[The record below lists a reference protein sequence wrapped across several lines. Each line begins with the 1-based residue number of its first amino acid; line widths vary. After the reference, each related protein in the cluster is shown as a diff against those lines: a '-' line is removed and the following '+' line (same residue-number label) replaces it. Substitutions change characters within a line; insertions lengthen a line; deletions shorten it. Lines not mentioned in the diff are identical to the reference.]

1 MINRER
7 RSVEEMTVKMPL
19 KEDSKDQTNSPSR
32 HGNVPPRNPNKRP
45 TNINMNRSIGRMKA
59 NDRDAIRQAR

>member
-1 MINRER
+1 MRVPM
-7 RSVEEMTVKMPL
+7 S
-19 KEDSKDQTNSPSR
+19 SKDEIKNQTKSTSR

-45 TNINMNRSIGRMKA
+45 TTINMNRSIGRMKA

>member
-1 MINRER
+1 
-7 RSVEEMTVKMPL
+7 MTVQTPL
-19 KEDSKDQTNSPSR
+19 KEERKEQTNSSSR